1 MAFCNSCGAVLN
13 DGTKFCN
20 KCGATVAA
28 APASR
33 RGRNRPC
40 LPFLPAT
47 GGSSA
52 LKIILIV
59 IAVIVVVG
67 VLVVGAFSFFVY
79 RVAKSAHVSQ
89 QGDHVKVDSPFGS
102 VETSKDPEQAAKDL
116 GVDIYPGAEV
126 QKDGASSASFGSIHT
141 VTAVFESTDALDKV
155 CTFYKTKF
163 PNAIATQF
171 RSKSLHH
178 RLQQSGEH
186 DHDQHRSQRR
196 HHQDSDHQRDQ
207 EIAQEVTNQV
217 TNKTPGSCQTESQ
230 TPYRPRS
237 PP

>member
-28 APASR
+28 SPVVAATAP
-33 RGRNRPC
+33 
-40 LPFLPAT
+40 PAVPPTT

-52 LKIILIV
+52 LKIVLIV

-141 VTAVFESTDALDKV
+141 VTAIFESTDALDKI

-163 PNAIATQF
+163 PNAVATNSEQNHCTIVSNN
-171 RSKSLHH
+171 RGNMVTINIEGNGDTSKI
-178 RLQQSGEH
+178 Q
-186 DHDQHRSQRR
+186 
-196 HHQDSDHQRDQ
+196 
-207 EIAQEVTNQV
+207 ITNVTR
-217 TNKTPGSCQTESQ
+217 K
-230 TPYRPRS
+230 
-237 PP
+237 

>member
-28 APASR
+28 APAV
-33 RGRNRPC
+33 PVVAAAA
-40 LPFLPAT
+40 PPPTT
-47 GGSSA
+47 GGGGV
-52 LKIILIV
+52 LKIVLIV

-141 VTAVFESTDALDKV
+141 VTAVFESNDALDKI
-155 CTFYKTKF
+155 CTFYKTKY
-163 PNAIATQF
+163 PNAVASNSEQNHCTIVSNNRGNMITINVEGNGDT
-171 RSKSLHH
+171 SKI
-178 RLQQSGEH
+178 Q
-186 DHDQHRSQRR
+186 
-196 HHQDSDHQRDQ
+196 
-207 EIAQEVTNQV
+207 ITTVTR
-217 TNKTPGSCQTESQ
+217 K
-230 TPYRPRS
+230 
-237 PP
+237 